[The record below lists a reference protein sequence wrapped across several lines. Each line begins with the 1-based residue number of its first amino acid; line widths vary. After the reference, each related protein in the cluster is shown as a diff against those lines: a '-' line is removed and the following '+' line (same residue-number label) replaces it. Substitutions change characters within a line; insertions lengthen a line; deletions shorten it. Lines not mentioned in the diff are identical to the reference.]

1 MVSYVSNYFTPTS
14 ILDIGANV
22 GQFYQESK
30 KVFNDSYYFLIE
42 PNPNCDE
49 HLKKLNVDYYIGA
62 VSDKIKNIPFIMN
75 KTDLTSTGNS
85 FYKEVSSF
93 FTDDNIVEYNIT
105 TTTLDELFLNK
116 KTFDLIKI
124 DTQGSELDIV
134 KGGINLIK
142 ETKGII
148 LEVSV
153 AINEY
158 NLNAP
163 KSTEIFDFMFSI
175 GFEHKIKV
183 GVNFNPDNGELVQ
196 EDYLFLNKNFISYE

>member
-1 MVSYVSNYFTPTS
+1 MVNYVSNYFIPTS

-30 KVFNDSYYFLIE
+30 KIFNDSYFLLIE
-42 PNPNCDE
+42 PNPNCEE

-62 VSDKIKNIPFIMN
+62 VSDSIKEMPFIMN

-85 FYKEVSSF
+85 FYKEISSF
-93 FTDDNIVEYNIT
+93 FTDDNIVTYNIT
-105 TTTLDELFLNK
+105 TTTLDKLFFK
-116 KTFDLIKI
+116 KKNFDLIKI

-134 KGGINLIK
+134 KGGVNLIK
-142 ETKGII
+142 NTKGII

-153 AINEY
+153 TTNEY

-163 KSTEIFDFMFSI
+163 KSIEIFDFMFNL
-175 GFEHKIKV
+175 GFENKIVV
-183 GVNFNPDNGELVQ
+183 GHNFNPDNGELVQ
-196 EDYLFLNKNFISYE
+196 QDYLFLNKKFIKYE